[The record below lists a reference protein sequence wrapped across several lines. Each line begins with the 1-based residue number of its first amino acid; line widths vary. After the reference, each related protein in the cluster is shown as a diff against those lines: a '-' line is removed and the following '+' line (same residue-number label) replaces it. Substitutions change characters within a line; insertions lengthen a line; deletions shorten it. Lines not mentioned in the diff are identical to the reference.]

1 MKPSRLVNQVF
12 WGILLFL
19 FAIAIF
25 PKGKEETLESVV
37 TPQLCTEG
45 PPEAIHER
53 VYNEHPMLRTEIGC
67 EACVD
72 GFYELYAR
80 KLQGVNN
87 KKYPAI
93 AAYRKQL
100 QSIIQH
106 ILDINYTIQPAG
118 SGPGHSS
125 NRMPA
130 EVEYAIYSAGELNYG
145 GIRGDKG
152 FDLQDFEKLL
162 MMQIRVHY
170 EQYEN
175 MPSEITMETKIV
187 SPMIDNLI
195 KDFVE
200 LEKGMTTKQKAYFRS
215 FAMRY
220 VFDWLK

>member
-1 MKPSRLVNQVF
+1 MVFLIAHITPS
-12 WGILLFL
+12 LL
-19 FAIAIF
+19 A
-25 PKGKEETLESVV
+25 KGKEETLESVV
-37 TPQLCTEG
+37 TSKLCTEG
-45 PPEAIHER
+45 PPSAIHDR

-72 GFYELYAR
+72 GFYQLYAS

-87 KKYPAI
+87 KKYPSI
-93 AAYRKQL
+93 ASYRKQL

-118 SGPGHSS
+118 TGPGHSS

-130 EVEYAIYSAGELNYG
+130 EVEYAIYYAGDINYCCING
-145 GIRGDKG
+145 KG
-152 FDLQDFEKLL
+152 YDLHDFEKLL
-162 MMQIRVHY
+162 LMQIRVHY
-170 EQYEN
+170 EQHEN

-195 KDFVE
+195 KEIVE
-200 LEKGMTTKQKAYFRS
+200 LEKGMTTKQKVYFRS

-220 VFDWLK
+220 VLDWLR